1 MPRTQANR
9 FVAIKT
15 ALDADVLLIRSMSV
29 SEELGKP
36 FEITA
41 ELLSED
47 HEIDFDEVIAKPC
60 AIRMELG
67 NGRTR
72 YFHGIV
78 AEFSQG
84 GLVGELASYR
94 AVIVPW
100 TWLLTKSSYCR
111 TFQKI
116 TRPDVAQNVLKE
128 QGSDIEL
135 RLSET
140 YEKSEFIVQYR
151 ETNHNFVSR
160 LLEHEGITYFFTHTD
175 TKHTIVLADS
185 PAAYE
190 PFEGYEKIRYSSEGF
205 DRADEQQGIRTL
217 SIKQMVTPASVMLKD
232 FDPLVPT
239 KDLTKQREKTWNNSS
254 VGSIYDYPG
263 DYTAN
268 AEGESLATKR
278 LQELQS
284 FRHVISG
291 TGNARGIAVGHVFE
305 IDSPPRGDLEEK
317 KWLVTSASY
326 EITVDDYG
334 ASKGGSGGASCSV
347 SFTAIESTVHFRPER
362 VTPSPI
368 VSGPQTAIVVGR
380 SGEEITTDDH
390 GRVKV
395 LFHWDRLAKGD
406 ETSSCWVRVSQAWA
420 GKSWGAFF
428 LPRHGQE
435 VIVEFM
441 EGDPDR
447 PIITGRVHN
456 GDNKPTYPARESPT
470 MSGIVTNS
478 SRGGGGFNA
487 LTFTD
492 AAGSEMFYMRAQKD
506 LETHVLHNSTL
517 RVDND
522 EFQTITRNRIESVG
536 GDFKSTIKGKHIV
549 EVTGDESVTLK
560 ANEKREVTGR
570 QSETVKDD
578 VAIKHGK
585 NCAIDVA
592 EQFHLK
598 AKEIILEASA
608 NLTIKVGSTTI
619 AIEQGGVAIDAKG
632 DVTVK
637 TTGLCKVEA
646 TKTIELK
653 ATQDFKADGLKVALT
668 GTSGASLESSGQTVV
683 KGSMVMIN

>member
-1 MPRTQANR
+1 
-9 FVAIKT
+9 
-15 ALDADVLLIRSMSV
+15 
-29 SEELGKP
+29 
-36 FEITA
+36 
-41 ELLSED
+41 
-47 HEIDFDEVIAKPC
+47 
-60 AIRMELG
+60 
-67 NGRTR
+67 
-72 YFHGIV
+72 
-78 AEFSQG
+78 
-84 GLVGELASYR
+84 
-94 AVIVPW
+94 
-100 TWLLTKSSYCR
+100 
-111 TFQKI
+111 
-116 TRPDVAQNVLKE
+116 
-128 QGSDIEL
+128 
-135 RLSET
+135 
-140 YEKSEFIVQYR
+140 
-151 ETNHNFVSR
+151 
-160 LLEHEGITYFFTHTD
+160 
-175 TKHTIVLADS
+175 
-185 PAAYE
+185 
-190 PFEGYEKIRYSSEGF
+190 
-205 DRADEQQGIRTL
+205 
-217 SIKQMVTPASVMLKD
+217 
-232 FDPLVPT
+232 
-239 KDLTKQREKTWNNSS
+239 
-254 VGSIYDYPG
+254 
-263 DYTAN
+263 
-268 AEGESLATKR
+268 
-278 LQELQS
+278 
-284 FRHVISG
+284 
-291 TGNARGIAVGHVFE
+291 
-305 IDSPPRGDLEEK
+305 
-317 KWLVTSASY
+317 
-326 EITVDDYG
+326 
-334 ASKGGSGGASCSV
+334 
-347 SFTAIESTVHFRPER
+347 
-362 VTPSPI
+362 
-368 VSGPQTAIVVGR
+368 
-380 SGEEITTDDH
+380 
-390 GRVKV
+390 
-395 LFHWDRLAKGD
+395 
-406 ETSSCWVRVSQAWA
+406 VRVSQAWA

>member
-29 SEELGKP
+29 TEELGKP

-47 HEIDFDEVIAKPC
+47 RQIDFNLVIAKPC

-67 NGRTR
+67 NGQTR

-100 TWLLTKSSYCR
+100 TWLLTKTSHCR
-111 TFQKI
+111 TFQEIK
-116 TRPDVAQNVLKE
+116 RPDVVQNVLKE

-160 LLEHEGITYFFTHTD
+160 LLEHEGISYFFTHTD

-190 PFEGYEKIRYSSEGF
+190 PFEGYEKIRFSSEGF

-217 SIKQMVTPASVMLKD
+217 SIKQVVTPARVTLKD
-232 FDPLVPT
+232 FDPLVPK
-239 KDLTKQREKTWNNSS
+239 KDLTKRREKGWDQTA
-254 VGSIYDYPG
+254 VGEIFDFPG
-263 DYTAN
+263 EYTVAS
-268 AEGESLATKR
+268 EGEAVAQRR
-278 LQELQS
+278 LQELQTA
-284 FRHVISG
+284 RHVISG
-291 TGNARGIAVGHVFE
+291 TGNARGIAVGHTFE
-305 IDSPPRGDLEEK
+305 IEAPPREDLAGK
-317 KWLVTSASY
+317 KWLVTNASY
-326 EITVDDYG
+326 EIIVDDYG
-334 ASKGGSGGASCSV
+334 AAKGGSGGASFSV
-347 SFTAIESTVHFRPER
+347 SFSAIESSVPFRPER

-368 VSGPQTAIVVGR
+368 ISGPQTAIVVGR
-380 SGEEITTDDH
+380 NGEEITTDEH

-395 LFHWDRLAKGD
+395 LFHWDRFASGD
-406 ETSSCWVRVSQAWA
+406 ENSSCWVRVSQAWA
-420 GKSWGAFF
+420 GKSWGAMF
-428 LPRHGQE
+428 LPRHGHE
-435 VIVEFM
+435 VIVEFI

-447 PIITGRVHN
+447 PIITGRVYN
-456 GDNKPTYPARESPT
+456 GDNAPPWELPAKKEI
-470 MSGIVTNS
+470 SGFFSNS
-478 SRGGGGFNA
+478 SKGGEGANKILIDDTKGAERLGLRAEKDMMIQVLNNRHAGIAEYDDLTAKNVRWLIKDTLQFEINKDEVRLIHGECGFA
-487 LTFTD
+487 ID
-492 AAGSEMFYMRAQKD
+492 KD
-506 LETHVLHNSTL
+506 YKGW
-517 RVDND
+517 VD
-522 EFQTITRNRIESVG
+522 
-536 GDFKSTIKGKHIV
+536 GK
-549 EVTGDESVTLK
+549 
-560 ANEKREVTGR
+560 
-570 QSETVKDD
+570 QSMTVKGD
-578 VAIKHGK
+578 VAIKSEK
-585 NCAIDVA
+585 NHAIEVA
-592 EQFHLK
+592 EQFHVK

-619 AIEQGGVAIDAKG
+619 AIEPGGVAIDAKG

-637 TTGLCKVEA
+637 TSGNCKVEA
-646 TKTIELK
+646 TQNVEVKGT
-653 ATQDFKADGLKVALT
+653 AAFKAEGAEASVKGT
-668 GTSGASLESSGQTVV
+668 GKASLEASGQTVV
-683 KGSMVMIN
+683 KGGMVMIN